1 MIVSFISKTKFIFLS
16 TFLSQVNVDLLER
29 PSHHY
34 YHPQTWS
41 CLSER
46 STLAKSIRSSS
57 EMPSSGLDDSRSPP
71 LHCPRTLTQ
80 LIERSTPTT
89 TLFEA
94 VQWHYLQDSVFL
106 STHHLFVRKLRPRC
120 QNVLLRQSLFNA
132 VQWCQQWFH
141 LYQVCAI
148 YEAVISD
155 AFLEAMTKAGILG
168 VSGHNIQGLGH
179 SFLALTT
186 LILFCESYTFTRQH
200 ELNAFN
206 YYVF

>member
-1 MIVSFISKTKFIFLS
+1 MIVSFISKTKFIFRS

-29 PSHHY
+29 HHY

-89 TLFEA
+89 TLKQF
-94 VQWHYLQDSVFL
+94 SGTIF
-106 STHHLFVRKLRPRC
+106 KIRC
-120 QNVLLRQSLFNA
+120 FSQ
-132 VQWCQQWFH
+132 
-141 LYQVCAI
+141 
-148 YEAVISD
+148 
-155 AFLEAMTKAGILG
+155 
-168 VSGHNIQGLGH
+168 
-179 SFLALTT
+179 LTT
-186 LILFCESYTFTRQH
+186 SSFPNYNPGVKTFYSVNVCSMQCSGANSDFICIRCVQFMK
-200 ELNAFN
+200 L
-206 YYVF
+206 